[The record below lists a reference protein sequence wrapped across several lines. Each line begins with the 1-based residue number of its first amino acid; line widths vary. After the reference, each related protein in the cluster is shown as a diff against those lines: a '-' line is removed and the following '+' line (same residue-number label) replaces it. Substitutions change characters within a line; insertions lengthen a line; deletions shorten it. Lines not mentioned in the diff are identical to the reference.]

1 VILVAEDG
9 RSVTLRTYLF
19 QPRSAKDRPGGVS
32 GAMYL
37 DQLVL
42 ENGVWR
48 LWSLSL
54 NEPYFSSGDWKTG
67 WAGMK
72 DRASTFP
79 AAPAA
84 PRAAQNPNRPYGYFG
99 ADLVAK
105 YAPDVAI
112 TALGVRQEHFR
123 GGTGEEWAWPKI
135 LPMWW
140 HYKNPVS
147 GRTPE
152 LYMPD
157 CTPCEL
163 APDMSM
169 TKHGYVLPPAGP
181 VKSDE

>member
-1 VILVAEDG
+1 
-9 RSVTLRTYLF
+9 
-19 QPRSAKDRPGGVS
+19 
-32 GAMYL
+32 
-37 DQLVL
+37 
-42 ENGVWR
+42 
-48 LWSLSL
+48 
-54 NEPYFSSGDWKTG
+54 
-67 WAGMK
+67 
-72 DRASTFP
+72 
-79 AAPAA
+79 
-84 PRAAQNPNRPYGYFG
+84 
-99 ADLVAK
+99 VAK

-152 LYMPD
+152 LFMPD